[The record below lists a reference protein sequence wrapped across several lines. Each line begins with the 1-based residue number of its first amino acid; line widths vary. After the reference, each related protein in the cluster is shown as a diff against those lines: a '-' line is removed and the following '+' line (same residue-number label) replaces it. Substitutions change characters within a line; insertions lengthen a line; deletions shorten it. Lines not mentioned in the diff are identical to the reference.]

1 MLARCRGAG
10 EGESGACFEGS
21 EGVDEED
28 SDEGVTVTWTCIGFV
43 SGVKLEETAG
53 SFAGLAEDPRS
64 SLRLCRRFGFLL
76 SFCADVVDVDASLA
90 TWTTV
95 ALSAGSPSW
104 LSTLSSRLRF
114 FSTTVSEARVLDICV
129 CRICFAVGSM
139 ESRSKK
145 EE

>member
-10 EGESGACFEGS
+10 EGESGACFEGP
-21 EGVDEED
+21 EGVDEEG

-43 SGVKLEETAG
+43 SGVKLEETVG
-53 SFAGLAEDPRS
+53 SFAGLAEDPRLYLY
-64 SLRLCRRFGFLL
+64 LRRRFSFLL
-76 SFCADVVDVDASLA
+76 SCCADVDASLA

-95 ALSAGSPSW
+95 ALSAESPSW

-114 FSTTVSEARVLDICV
+114 FSTTVSEGRVLGICV